1 MKKPRLLLLFVLAVC
16 SASFSQKNKIDK
28 DLKTYSRVWDN
39 VVNNRQIDQI
49 NKDNFDSNITL
60 VASPQNVVGI
70 EGFKAYYQN
79 YLTGFSDIEFT
90 IVDLFGQGDKIAK
103 HWNFKGKHTG
113 EFFGIPGTGKSVD
126 IDGVTLAE
134 MKNGKIVREQDFM
147 DNTVFMQQLG
157 LLSDPENIN
166 VIDSVYKA
174 FGEGDIPTVLG
185 LLDTQVEW
193 HEAEGNALADGNP
206 YIGPDAVLNGVFA
219 RIGAEHEYFKLVNIQ
234 LHEMANNQVLATLR
248 YNAKLKK
255 NGALIDAQVAHLWK
269 VKDRKVIGFQQ
280 YVDTKQLDDALDQ

>member
-193 HEAEGNALADGNP
+193 NEAEGNALADGNP